1 MTLRPI
7 PLNFI
12 TLYADLAQNVRSSS
26 LEHGSVVTR
35 KRGGRGYLYVVSKDG
50 AERSERYLG
59 PADNH
64 VAAEEAEQLRHA
76 AEQAKAL
83 RATVSALKQARFPS
97 PALPLG
103 RVLETI
109 ANAGLF
115 ERGVVLVGTA
125 AYQTYAGI
133 AGHYLPG
140 GALMTNDADILVAS
154 LVAGDEPADLEVILK
169 RADPTFRAHMS
180 RDDKLPKVYRA
191 ANGFQVDILTKFG
204 RGRKSPLLVDELKC
218 AAEALTFMEYLAEES
233 IEAVALYGT
242 GILVRV
248 PPPMRYAIH
257 KLLIAQERR
266 GLSLAKRQKDLSQ
279 ARDLLDIFVKTDS
292 GGLEDALEEARAR
305 GPSWKKNINASL
317 KEIDRMIRQT
327 MLPISLPAVS
337 KSKPKPT
344 RKRAAKKAAKN
355 HRLRK
360 EGNRLPEQKAAET
373 GKRSAKSSSTKRA
386 TLRRTND
393 ALGKNLKAIAT
404 APVKKSPAKKR

>member
-1 MTLRPI
+1 MAIRQV
-7 PLNFI
+7 PLSFV

-35 KRGGRGYLYVVSKDG
+35 KRRGRDYLYVVSKDG

-59 PADNH
+59 PADDPI
-64 VAAEEAEQLRHA
+64 AAGAAEQLRHA
-76 AEQAKAL
+76 AVQAKAL
-83 RATVSALKQARFPS
+83 RTTVSALKQARFPS

-125 AYQTYAGI
+125 AYQTYACI
-133 AGHYLPG
+133 VGHYLPSS
-140 GALMTNDADILVAS
+140 ALMTNDADILVAS
-154 LVAGDEPADLEVILK
+154 LVAGDEPTDLETILK

-180 RDDKLPKVYRA
+180 RDDQLPKVFKA
-191 ANGFQVDILTKFG
+191 ANGFQVDVLTKYG
-204 RGRKSPLLVDELKC
+204 RGRKSPVLVEELKC

-242 GILVRV
+242 GVLVRV

-266 GLSLAKRQKDLSQ
+266 GLTLAKKQKDLKQ
-279 ARDLLDIFVKTDS
+279 ARDLLDIFMDTES
-292 GGLEDALEEARAR
+292 GALEDALEEARAR

-317 KEIDRMIRQT
+317 REIDRIARRT
-327 MLPISLPAVS
+327 TLPIPLPSTPKA
-337 KSKPKPT
+337 KPQVVK
-344 RKRAAKKAAKN
+344 KRAAKKAAK
-355 HRLRK
+355 
-360 EGNRLPEQKAAET
+360 KAPPKK
-373 GKRSAKSSSTKRA
+373 GRRSRA
-386 TLRRTND
+386 
-393 ALGKNLKAIAT
+393 
-404 APVKKSPAKKR
+404 